1 MNSKKKN
8 YIFNDATEAVKQLK
22 HLYDHSIKNLQEA
35 FEVAVKGSPP
45 KYKIQEY
52 YPQIK
57 IKIDSFVAID
67 SRLAFG
73 HVNGPGIYVT
83 TITRPKLFEQY
94 LIQQLSLLIKNQ
106 ISHSSILRQK

>member
-1 MNSKKKN
+1 MNSNKEN
-8 YIFNDATEAVKQLK
+8 YIFNNATEAVQQLKQL
-22 HLYDHSIKNLQEA
+22 YDRSIKNLQDA
-35 FEVAVKGSPP
+35 FDDALKGSIS

-57 IKIDSFVAID
+57 IKIDSFVEIN

-83 TITRPKLFEQY
+83 TITRPNLFEQY
-94 LIQQLSLLIKNQ
+94 LIQQLSLLIKNREYLKRFF
-106 ISHSSILRQK
+106 S